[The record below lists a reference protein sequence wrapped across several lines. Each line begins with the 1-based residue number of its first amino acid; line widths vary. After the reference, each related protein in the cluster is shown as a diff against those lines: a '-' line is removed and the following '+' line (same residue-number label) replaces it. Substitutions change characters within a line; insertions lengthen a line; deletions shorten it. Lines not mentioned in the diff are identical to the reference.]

1 MPLMVRFKEKGQW
14 RNNISLKKDK
24 GCVVA
29 SERLSNSYGIMYQA
43 SF

>member
-1 MPLMVRFKEKGQW
+1 MVRFKEKGQW
-14 RNNISLKKDK
+14 RNNISFKKDK